1 MKGPRLQRTLLAWLL
16 GPLLALLALDT
27 AVSAW
32 TSLRAADLA
41 HDRTLHEI
49 ARELALHVRVGP
61 QGPQMSLSPAAERIL
76 LVDADD
82 RLFFRVT
89 TSSGRVLG
97 GSAALAV
104 PAGMVPGAPAR
115 SFHDE
120 LEGQP
125 VRVAA
130 AWLPMEEGGG
140 AVVLVQV
147 AETLHRRNQLALEI
161 LAHAIVPQ
169 LLLIALAGAAV
180 WVGVRRGLAPLQQVR
195 EDVALR
201 SHRDLQA
208 LPLGEVPAEVRPL
221 VAEVNELMQR
231 LGQAMALQQRFIADA
246 AHELKTPVSG
256 LKAQIELALRED
268 DPGRLHE
275 ALGRLHGGVDRLA
288 NLVRQ
293 LLALARNEPAAAA
306 SMQWAQVDLS
316 ELALGACMDWA
327 PVALRR
333 RIDLGFD
340 GEAGKA
346 LRIAGDAGRLRELL
360 NNLIDNAV
368 RYSREGGR
376 VTVSLHGEGQAGVVM
391 AVCDDAPRI
400 PLAERERVFERFH
413 RILGTQVDG
422 SGLGL
427 SIVGE
432 IAALHAA
439 QVTLEDDP
447 AGPGN
452 RFAVRFPPLGSTRD
466 AELKE
471 T

>member
-49 ARELALHVRVGP
+49 ARELALHVRAGP
-61 QGPQMSLSPAAERIL
+61 QGPQLALSPAAARIL

-89 TSSGRVLG
+89 SASSRVLG
-97 GSAALAV
+97 GDPALAV
-104 PAGMVPGAPAR
+104 PADMAPGAPPR
-115 SFHDE
+115 SWRGQ
-120 LEGQP
+120 LNGQP

-130 AWLPMEEGGG
+130 AWLPMEEGAGG
-140 AVVLVQV
+140 VVLVQV
-147 AETLHRRNQLALEI
+147 AETLNRRNQLALEI

-180 WVGVRRGLAPLQQVR
+180 WVGVRRGLLPLQRVR
-195 EDVALR
+195 EDVSVR
-201 SHRDLQA
+201 SHRDLQP
-208 LPLGEVPAEVRPL
+208 LPLREVPTEVRPL

-231 LGQAMALQQRFIADA
+231 LGQALDLQQRFIADA
-246 AHELKTPVSG
+246 AHELKTPVSA

-268 DPGRLHE
+268 DPRRLHE
-275 ALGRLHGGVDRLA
+275 ALARLHEGVERLSRM
-288 NLVRQ
+288 VRQ

-306 SMQWAQVDLS
+306 SLRRLPLDLGA
-316 ELALGACMDWA
+316 LALEASMDWA

-333 RIDLGFD
+333 RIDLGYEGD
-340 GEAGKA
+340 ESARSV
-346 LRIAGDAGRLRELL
+346 RIEGDADRVRELL
-360 NNLIDNAV
+360 NNLVDNAI

-376 VTVSLHGEGQAGVVM
+376 VTVSVREDGRGGVVL
-391 AVCDDAPRI
+391 AVTDDAPRI
-400 PLAERERVFERFH
+400 APAERERVFERFH
-413 RILGTQVDG
+413 RILGTAADG

-427 SIVGE
+427 SIVSE

-439 QVTLEDDP
+439 EVALQEDP
-447 AGPGN
+447 QGPGN
-452 RFAVRFPPLGSTRD
+452 CFSVRFP
-466 AELKE
+466 ALKE
-471 T
+471 S